1 MAKRDMFVSK
11 IRAGH
16 VEPRFIQ
23 VTALYKVAGWIQLSI
38 GTLLSIAKNVINDFQ
53 KRSTFEMLLIKIF
66 L

>member
-1 MAKRDMFVSK
+1 MAIRDMFVSK
-11 IRAGH
+11 IRVGH

-38 GTLLSIAKNVINDFQ
+38 GTLLSIDKNVIDDFH
-53 KRSTFEMLLIKIF
+53 KRPTFEMLLIKIF